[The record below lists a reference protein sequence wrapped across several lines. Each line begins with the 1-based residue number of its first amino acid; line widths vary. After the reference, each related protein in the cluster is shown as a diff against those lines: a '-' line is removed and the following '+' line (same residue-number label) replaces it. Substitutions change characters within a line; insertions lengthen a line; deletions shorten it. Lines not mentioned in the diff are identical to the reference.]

1 MFARLSDL
9 INYLF
14 GIDIPLPIPMF
25 GFMVALAFIAANYM
39 FVLEMKRKEA
49 LGLLFPTTIKVIKGA
64 KASIVELV
72 SNGFFGFLL
81 GFKLVEAIFNYQ
93 DLVNDPPSFILS
105 TRGNLLGGIV
115 LAGIMAYLKYREVE
129 KDRLPEPKEVEEK
142 MRPYQYVG
150 TMTVIAAIG
159 GMLGA
164 KLFDAVEDIDRLMA
178 DPIGVIFSGM
188 GLSIYGGL
196 IIGGGL
202 VIYYAY
208 KKGLKPVHV
217 MDACAPGLMLAY
229 AVGRIGCQMAGDGD
243 WGIPNDTTIP
253 DAISFLPDWMWS
265 FSYPHNV
272 NGAGVPILGCE
283 GMYCYELP
291 IPVWPT
297 PFYESTMAFAIF
309 GILWSIRKKITVPGV
324 MISIYLIFNGI
335 ERFFIEKIR
344 INSDYH
350 IFGLDA
356 TQAEIIAA
364 LLVIVGIGGIFY
376 SYKIKNR
383 VTV

>member
-9 INYLF
+9 LNHLF
-14 GIDIPLPIPMF
+14 GINIPLPIPMF

-49 LGLLFPTTIKVIKGA
+49 LGLLFPSIIKVIKGA
-64 KASIVELV
+64 KASILELV

-81 GFKLVEAIFNYQ
+81 GFKLVEAIFHYQ

-105 TRGNLLGGIV
+105 TRGNLLGGIL
-115 LAGIMAYLKYREVE
+115 LAGIMAYLKYREAE
-129 KDRLPEPKEVEEK
+129 KERLPEPKEVEET

-178 DPIGVIFSGM
+178 DPMGVIFSGT

-196 IIGGGL
+196 IVGGGS
-202 VIYYAY
+202 VVYYAY

-217 MDACAPGLMLAY
+217 IDACAPGLMLAY
-229 AVGRIGCQMAGDGD
+229 AVGRVGCQMAGDGD

-253 DAISFLPDWMWS
+253 DAISFLPDWM
-265 FSYPHNV
+265 
-272 NGAGVPILGCE
+272 
-283 GMYCYELP
+283 
-291 IPVWPT
+291 
-297 PFYESTMAFAIF
+297 
-309 GILWSIRKKITVPGV
+309 
-324 MISIYLIFNGI
+324 
-335 ERFFIEKIR
+335 
-344 INSDYH
+344 
-350 IFGLDA
+350 
-356 TQAEIIAA
+356 
-364 LLVIVGIGGIFY
+364 
-376 SYKIKNR
+376 
-383 VTV
+383 